1 MLHVSVNDLLSDFD
15 QEGVDQA
22 SAISSA
28 ASIVRELAAQLE
40 YSNFAAKSLRATA
53 SSSESRTVRLNFA
66 LTHLA
71 SVLSE
76 IEVLGL
82 VNALRHIADVTQEEC
97 FCEFCGAPTEPWA
110 MLTGSLCEEEE
121 EEEEPLVQHRWD
133 QYGVTLCKQC
143 HLSVRQARWQ
153 VASQM

>member
-1 MLHVSVNDLLSDFD
+1 MPVNKLLSDFD
-15 QEGVDQA
+15 EEAVDQA

-28 ASIVRELAAQLE
+28 TSIVRQLAAQLE
-40 YSNFAAKSLRATA
+40 YANFAAKPLRIPPSSGEDRAKRLSL
-53 SSSESRTVRLNFA
+53 A
-66 LTHLA
+66 LTDLA
-71 SVLSE
+71 SVLTE
-76 IEVLGL
+76 IEVIGL
-82 VNALRHIADVTQEEC
+82 VNALRHIVDMTDEEC

-110 MLTGSLCEEEE
+110 MLTGGPSGDEDDD
-121 EEEEPLVQHRWD
+121 EPLVQHRWD